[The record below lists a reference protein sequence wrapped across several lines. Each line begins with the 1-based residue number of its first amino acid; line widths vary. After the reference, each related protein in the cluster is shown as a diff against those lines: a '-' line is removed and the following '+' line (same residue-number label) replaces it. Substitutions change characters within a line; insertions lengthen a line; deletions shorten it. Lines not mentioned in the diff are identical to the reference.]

1 MPGTLVTFG
10 TRHAWNAF
18 RWGLGMPGTFKNF
31 KNRILRTS
39 YILGPIRLDQN
50 IHFLWRIIW
59 ANQIGP
65 KVYEVR
71 RIRVLK
77 FSNVPGISSLH
88 YDQCSLHSPPWY
100 SMKWILIQFGRIQTL
115 LRESVKFLTFR
126 KILWSRDSLLK
137 VGPLLKIWAPLAQR
151 TLIYWPKMSANF
163 PEGKV
168 PLENEKLKNG

>member
-77 FSNVPGISSLH
+77 FSNVPGMPSPHRKAFQACLVPNVTNVPGIPGPYFYQSSTHTWSQMWPTFQACLVPFIINVPGIPGP
-88 YDQCSLHSPPWY
+88 YSYRCSLH
-100 SMKWILIQFGRIQTL
+100 T
-115 LRESVKFLTFR
+115 
-126 KILWSRDSLLK
+126 
-137 VGPLLKIWAPLAQR
+137 
-151 TLIYWPKMSANF
+151 
-163 PEGKV
+163 
-168 PLENEKLKNG
+168 

>member
-1 MPGTLVTFG
+1 MPGTLVTLG

-77 FSNVPGISSLH
+77 FSNVPGMPSPHRKAFQACLVPNVTNVPGIRGPQFYHCSTHTWSLMSSSFQACLVPFIFNVPGIPGPP
-88 YDQCSLHSPPWY
+88 YDQCSLH
-100 SMKWILIQFGRIQTL
+100 T
-115 LRESVKFLTFR
+115 
-126 KILWSRDSLLK
+126 
-137 VGPLLKIWAPLAQR
+137 
-151 TLIYWPKMSANF
+151 
-163 PEGKV
+163 
-168 PLENEKLKNG
+168 